1 MKKGFVLRLT
11 LTALFFAL
19 GMVLPFLTGQ
29 IPQIGNMVLPM
40 HLPVFFCALI
50 CGWQWGLPMAFLLP
64 LLRSLI
70 FTMPPMYP
78 NAIAMAFELMTYALV
93 AGLIYSKSRRSGLSL
108 YISLISAMLAG
119 RIVWGILQAMLL
131 GVKGNT
137 FTFSAFIAGAI
148 KNAVPGII
156 IQLILIPAVML
167 LLYKTGFL
175 PIEAKSDNRI

>member
-1 MKKGFVLRLT
+1 MKKGFALRLT

-29 IPQIGNMVLPM
+29 IPQIGNMLLPM

-78 NAIAMAFELMTYALV
+78 TAVSMAFELMTYALV
-93 AGLIYSKSRRSGLSL
+93 AGLIYNTVRRSVLSL

-119 RIVWGILQAMLL
+119 RIVWGLSQMILL

-137 FTFSAFIAGAI
+137 FTLGAFVAGAFT
-148 KNAVPGII
+148 NAIPGII

-167 LLYKTGFL
+167 LLQKTGFL
-175 PIEAKSDNRI
+175 PIEAKAHK